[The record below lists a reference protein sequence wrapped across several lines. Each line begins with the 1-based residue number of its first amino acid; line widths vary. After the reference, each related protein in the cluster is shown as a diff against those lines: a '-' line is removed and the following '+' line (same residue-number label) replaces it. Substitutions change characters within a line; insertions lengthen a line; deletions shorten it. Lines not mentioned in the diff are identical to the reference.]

1 MAAAPRIALVGRDT
15 ASDEQ
20 RRVGDFIY
28 GKRNEEYAGPS
39 AILLHV
45 PELAERFE
53 LMREHILAA
62 GLPNDLLQLATLVLA
77 RHWSV
82 DYVWNVRVGL
92 AAKAGIAP
100 AIIEAIRERRRPH
113 FDNDSYDAIYVYTS
127 ELLGPDGVSDAA
139 HRRARDVLGSDVL
152 IIELA
157 ALVGLYTML
166 ALQGRAAAIAAQP
179 GTQPLPK

>member
-1 MAAAPRIALVGRDT
+1 MGKQPRIPLVSREA

-28 GKRNEEYAGPS
+28 AKRNEEYAGPS
-39 AILLHV
+39 AILLHI

-53 LMREHILAA
+53 LMREHIRAA

-92 AAKAGIAP
+92 ARSAGIP
-100 AIIEAIRERRRPH
+100 DAIIEAIRNRQRPA
-113 FDNDSYDAIYVYTS
+113 FANAGQEAIYVYTT
-127 ELLGPDGVSDAA
+127 ELLGPSGVSDAA
-139 HRRARDVLGSDVL
+139 HKSVRRVLGSDELV
-152 IIELA
+152 IELVA
-157 ALVGLYTML
+157 VIGLYTIL
-166 ALQGRAAAIAAQP
+166 ALEERAADIAAQA
-179 GTQPLPK
+179 GSIPLPE